1 MTLWAGTCSLTLILG
16 CLMLLMHLPTAHA
29 LQHVFN
35 FQGKLLRSLIPLI
48 RQCTVCGLCC
58 SMAYLFATRGLTIAC
73 NDRWWTAYLPIV
85 PSVRLSCHR
94 QTMKPILEELNRQKY
109 KEEVDSAMILQTST
123 SSAAGE
129 LMATVV
135 CKCSREQYHVLSF
148 KNLHVCTLNPNPT
161 HGIDKACA
169 ILVTHPSSWLHRA
182 NVSLKWHAKK
192 CR

>member
-1 MTLWAGTCSLTLILG
+1 
-16 CLMLLMHLPTAHA
+16 
-29 LQHVFN
+29 
-35 FQGKLLRSLIPLI
+35 
-48 RQCTVCGLCC
+48 
-58 SMAYLFATRGLTIAC
+58 
-73 NDRWWTAYLPIV
+73 
-85 PSVRLSCHR
+85 
-94 QTMKPILEELNRQKY
+94 MKPILEELNRQKY

-135 CKCSREQYHVLSF
+135 CKCSREQYHVLSL
-148 KNLHVCTLNPNPT
+148 KNLHVCTLNLNQT
-161 HGIDKACA
+161 HGIDKAFA